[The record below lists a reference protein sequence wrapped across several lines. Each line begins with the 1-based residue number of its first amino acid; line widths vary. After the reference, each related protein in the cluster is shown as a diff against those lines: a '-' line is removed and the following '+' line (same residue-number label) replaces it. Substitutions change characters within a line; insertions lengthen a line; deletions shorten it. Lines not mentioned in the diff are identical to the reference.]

1 MQIGIS
7 EPVPK
12 GLTVIETMRVTA
24 SGGVAHW
31 PLHLARLRR
40 DCAAVGFPL
49 DEGAVERALA
59 DLSVRDVS
67 RLRLTIDAS
76 GGVDLTS
83 TPLPMN
89 PPAWVVVISPHVLR
103 SDDPWLRIKTSH
115 RPVYDAARAALPDG
129 VHEAVLMNERGQL
142 CEGTITNLFLQRD
155 GKLLTPP
162 LDCGVL
168 PGVMRQVLLN
178 SGAAQEMVLYPGDL
192 KTGKLI
198 MGNALRGLIGA
209 VLRQPD

>member
-7 EPVPK
+7 ESVPK
-12 GLTVIETMRVTA
+12 GLTVIETMRATA
-24 SGGVAHW
+24 VGVIAHW

-59 DLSVRDVS
+59 SLSVTDVS
-67 RLRLTIDAS
+67 RVRLTIDAS
-76 GGVDLTS
+76 GAVDLTS
-83 TPLPMN
+83 APLPLN
-89 PPAWVVVISPHVLR
+89 PAAWSVIISEHALR

-115 RPVYDAARAALPDG
+115 RPVYNAARAALPDG
-129 VHEAVLMNERGQL
+129 VQEAILMNERGEL

-155 GKLLTPP
+155 GTLLTPP

-168 PGVMRQVLLN
+168 PGVMRQVLLD
-178 SGAAQEMVLYPGDL
+178 SGAAKEAVLYPADL

-209 VLRQPD
+209 VLRDAA